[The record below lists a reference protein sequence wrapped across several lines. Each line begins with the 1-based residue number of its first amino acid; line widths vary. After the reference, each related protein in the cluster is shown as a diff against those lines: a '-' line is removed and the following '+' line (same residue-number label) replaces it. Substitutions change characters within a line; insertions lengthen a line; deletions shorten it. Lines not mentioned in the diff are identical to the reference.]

1 MARTTTKKTVEEKE
15 VIEEVKEEVKVEKKV
30 EKKKREFNDD
40 DYILCRSVV
49 PGELIIDG
57 GDGRQY
63 RFRDYDSEFEIMY
76 RDLVNMVRRRTA
88 NITIPRIIIMDEDFI
103 EQWPQVKETYDEV
116 FSAGNITEILLLP
129 TDQMILALSKLPKE
143 IQKSAKSLVASMI
156 DDGTIDSVSKIRALA
171 EFFGVDFVLLSELF
185 A

>member
-1 MARTTTKKTVEEKE
+1 MARTTTKKTVDEKE
-15 VIEEVKEEVKVEKKV
+15 VVEEVKDETKTEKKV
-30 EKKKREFNDD
+30 EKKKKEFNDD

-49 PGELIIDG
+49 SGELVIDG

-63 RFRDYDSEFEIMY
+63 RFRDYNSEFEIMY
-76 RDLVNMVRRRTA
+76 RDLVNMIRRRTA
-88 NITIPRIIIMDEDFI
+88 NITIPRIVIMDEDFI
-103 EQWPQVKETYDEV
+103 EQWPQVKEKYDEV
-116 FSAGNITEILLLP
+116 FSAGNLTEILLLP
-129 TDQMILALSKLPKE
+129 TDQMIAALSKLPNDIKN
-143 IQKSAKSLVASMI
+143 SVKSLVASMI

>member
-1 MARTTTKKTVEEKE
+1 MARTATKKTVEEKE
-15 VIEEVKEEVKVEKKV
+15 VVEEVKEEVKEEKKA
-30 EKKKREFNDD
+30 EKKKKEFQDD

-63 RFRDYDSEFEIMY
+63 SFFDYDSEYEIMY
-76 RDLVNMVRRRTA
+76 RDLVNMIRRRTA
-88 NITIPRIIIMDEDFI
+88 NITIPRIIIMDEDFL
-103 EQWPQVKETYDEV
+103 EQWPQVKEKYNEV
-116 FSAGNITEILLLP
+116 FSAGNLTEILLLP
-129 TDQMILALSKLPKE
+129 TDQMIVALSKLPEDIK
-143 IQKSAKSLVASMI
+143 KSAKSLVASMI

-171 EFFGVDFVLLSELF
+171 EFFGVDFNLLSELF

>member
-15 VIEEVKEEVKVEKKV
+15 VIEEVKEEVKAEKKV
-30 EKKKREFNDD
+30 EKKKREFDDD
-40 DYILCRSVV
+40 DYILCRSVI

-63 RFRDYDSEFEIMY
+63 RFSDYDAEYEIMY
-76 RDLVNMVRRRTA
+76 RDLVNMIRRRSA
-88 NITIPRIIIMDEDFI
+88 NIMIPRIVILDEDFI
-103 EQWPQVKETYDEV
+103 EQWPQVKEKYDEV
-116 FSAGNITEILLLP
+116 FSAGNLTEILLLP
-129 TDQMILALSKLPKE
+129 TDQMIAALSKLPNDIKN
-143 IQKSAKSLVASMI
+143 SVKSLVASMI

-171 EFFGVDFVLLSELF
+171 EFFGVDFNLLSELF